1 MAGTTRRGGLDTEA
15 ALRAF
20 AHPGRRRVLELV
32 AARQLSSGE
41 IAAAC
46 GWSRPATSQHLRV
59 LRESAL
65 VVVTVNGNRRL
76 YQAHQQNLQRLRAF
90 LDHFWTEQL
99 TSLNEELEQTPR
111 SQPTPRES
119 ARWARP

>member
-1 MAGTTRRGGLDTEA
+1 VTAATVHRGELDTEA

-41 IAAAC
+41 IATAC
-46 GWSRPATSQHLRV
+46 GWSRPATSQQLRI

-65 VVVTVNGNRRL
+65 VAVTVNGNRRL

-90 LDHFWTEQL
+90 LDHFWTERL
-99 TSLNEELEQTPR
+99 ASLNEELEPARRPR
-111 SQPTPRES
+111 P
-119 ARWARP
+119 